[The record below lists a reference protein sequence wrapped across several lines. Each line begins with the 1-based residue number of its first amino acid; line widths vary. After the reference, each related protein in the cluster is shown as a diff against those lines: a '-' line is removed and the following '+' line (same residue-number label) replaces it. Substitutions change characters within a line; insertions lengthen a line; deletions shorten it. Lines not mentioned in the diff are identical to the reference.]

1 MKKILVIDGQGGS
14 FGKLI
19 VEKISNIENRDDLEI
34 IAVGTNVIATQAML
48 RAGADEGATGENP
61 VVYNSSIADIIIGP
75 IGIAFGNALNGE
87 ITPAM
92 ALAVTSSIA
101 KKIFIPINKCNHV
114 IVGLREDVS
123 LSALL
128 DDVINELRALL

>member
-14 FGKLI
+14 LGKLI

>member
-1 MKKILVIDGQGGS
+1 MKRILVIDGQGGS
-14 FGKLI
+14 LGKLI
-19 VEKISNIENRDDLEI
+19 VEKICSLDNKDLDI

-48 RAGADEGATGENP
+48 RAGASEGATGENP

-92 ALAVTSSIA
+92 ALAVTSSLA
-101 KKIFIPINKCNHV
+101 HKIFIPINKCNHV
-114 IVGLREDVS
+114 IVGLRDDVS

-128 DDVINELRALL
+128 DDVISELKSVL